1 MLRFTAVSRRPFM
14 GLLERSLGCA
24 RDDETGSG
32 WFLTRFQIA
41 AIHPLP
47 LACPSSTSS
56 QRGGMPEE
64 LRRAFFSYRPE
75 YNRKRD
81 VGSRRL
87 SRNVISSEVEKSSL
101 PCGYPC
107 QCENENR
114 RLCVSFPC
122 CITSAVMGLPE
133 RSLGC
138 ARDDETGS
146 GWFLTRFQIA
156 AIHPLPSVC
165 PSSKISRSRSK

>member
-1 MLRFTAVSRRPFM
+1 MCSWSYYFTAPF
-14 GLLERSLGCA
+14 CA
-24 RDDETGSG
+24 LRKGG
-32 WFLTRFQIA
+32 FIA
-41 AIHPLP
+41 
-47 LACPSSTSS
+47 
-56 QRGGMPEE
+56 
-64 LRRAFFSYRPE
+64 E

-81 VGSRRL
+81 IGSRRL

-156 AIHPLPSVC
+156 AIHPFPSVC
-165 PSSKISRSRSK
+165 PSSTSSQRGGMPEGKAESVLLVSSAFPHGEGQSVAASPQYKGRRCPRFGG